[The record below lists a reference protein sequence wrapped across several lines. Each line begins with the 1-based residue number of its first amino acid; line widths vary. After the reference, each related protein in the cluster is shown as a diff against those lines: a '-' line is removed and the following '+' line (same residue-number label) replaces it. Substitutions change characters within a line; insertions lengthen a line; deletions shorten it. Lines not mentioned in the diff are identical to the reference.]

1 MNGMTTSE
9 PLSKRLNTV
18 NSEMDEFSEKLPSNK
33 KQKSVRFENGLVDMK
48 PSSKKAHQQNQPRI
62 YKIYPTPVDEA
73 YPDIESDNT
82 ERQDEDIKKTK
93 TTFEDTNMFRKT
105 EGRRK

>member
-1 MNGMTTSE
+1 MTTSE

-33 KQKSVRFENGLVDMK
+33 KQKSVRFENGLFDKK
-48 PSSKKAHQQNQPRI
+48 PSSKKAHQQNRTRI
-62 YKIYPTPVDEA
+62 HPTPVDED

>member
-48 PSSKKAHQQNQPRI
+48 PSSKKAH
-62 YKIYPTPVDEA
+62 
-73 YPDIESDNT
+73 
-82 ERQDEDIKKTK
+82 
-93 TTFEDTNMFRKT
+93 
-105 EGRRK
+105 